1 MERIFAF
8 ADKNTMV
15 EYNMLDKEYDDFED
29 LFTEPDE
36 DGTDNEE
43 CHEKDGNIQSG
54 MEICHKGLNACCV

>member
-1 MERIFAF
+1 MI
-8 ADKNTMV
+8 